1 MKNNFNTLALEFKY
15 KQTDTNFKNL
25 YVAIQRPLLKF
36 INNIVKDRDVAND
49 VFQDVAM
56 KIYQKIDMYNE
67 NFNFSTW
74 SYTIARNECF
84 GFLKSKEQK
93 NRVSLSNSDENGIEL
108 TSNLEVTVLETVT
121 NEAESFDFEENVTD
135 AAYKYNETVEILKGL
150 DPKYKEFLEDKYI
163 RNMKEKEIATKHGC
177 SKSMVKNRLFH
188 GRKKIQKMYSER
200 NVSV

>member
-135 AAYKYNETVEILKGL
+135 AAYKYNETVEILEGL

-163 RNMKEKEIATKHGC
+163 RKMKEKEIAAKHGC

>member
-1 MKNNFNTLALEFKY
+1 MKNDFNKLAVNFKY
-15 KQTDTNFKNL
+15 SKSDADFKKL
-25 YVAIQRPLLKF
+25 YNAIQKPLLKF
-36 INNIVKDRDVAND
+36 INNIVKDRDNAND
-49 VFQDVAM
+49 IFQDAAL
-56 KIYQKIDMYNE
+56 KIYNKIDSYNE

-93 NRVSLSNSDENGIEL
+93 NRVSISNKEENGIEI

-121 NEAESFDFEENVTD
+121 NEAESFDFENESD
-135 AAYKYNETVEILKGL
+135 AFYKYNETVKILEKL

-163 RNMKEKEIATKHGC
+163 RNMKEKEIAIKHGC
-177 SKSMVKNRLFH
+177 TKSTVKNRLFH